1 METAASCLY
10 PVTAAVSATSQ
21 AAFLFNIY
29 KNRAMIN
36 NKFITMAS

>member
-1 METAASCLY
+1 METTASCLY
-10 PVTAAVSATSQ
+10 PVTAAMMSPHQ

-36 NKFITMAS
+36 NKFITMSS